1 MVNLR
6 VHPDRIEVHLTAPE
20 KSLTLR
26 SSDVVIERSNI
37 RSATLTDDP
46 WVWVRGIRRRGVEV
60 PLVLA
65 AGTWKHHGGADF
77 IVVKGK
83 RQAVVLELSGGEFDR
98 VMVTTAHAVE
108 LIRRLQLDA
117 PAKKPAKPRRKPAAV
132 DPSPEPTMPAA

>member
-26 SSDVVIERSNI
+26 SSDVVIDRSTI

-46 WVWVRGIRRRGVEV
+46 WVWVRGIRRRGFEV

-65 AGTWKHHGGADF
+65 AGTWKHAGGMDF

-83 RQAVVLELSGGEFDR
+83 RQAVVLELSGAEFDR

-108 LIRRLQLDA
+108 LIRRLQID
-117 PAKKPAKPRRKPAAV
+117 PPEKKPKPRRKPAA
-132 DPSPEPTMPAA
+132 PASAESSDSAE